1 MGSRRGSF
9 VKTEKVK
16 DIKLLDQQRRQAK
29 EDKKNAR
36 YDFEKHKTLITN
48 SAILR
53 LALPILLDKKNT
65 QIK

>member
-29 EDKKNAR
+29 EDKKIAR
-36 YDFEKHKTLITN
+36 YDFEKHKTLTTN
-48 SAILR
+48 LAILR
-53 LALPILLDKKNT
+53 LALPILLDKKT
-65 QIK
+65 AQIK